1 MFRVRLEVRVSDG
14 DQSSPVSWD
23 EANLPLERAASLIT
37 LGDGLCAI
45 GQFRDGKRAGQ
56 FSIHNF
62 LLRAAIEADDE
73 VDNEADGTVDDGAN
87 DEAVGA
93 AAPAGGADSAPM
105 VVMMRAGVYRR
116 HAWYMRVHRDGAGR
130 PHQVDL
136 PSPIDADWEWWPNI
150 DEIRSRLID
159 EPVWASA
166 VGATF
171 DERCR
176 VVAVALESARLTRI
190 DAR

>member
-1 MFRVRLEVRVSDG
+1 MRAL
-14 DQSSPVSWD
+14 SWD
-23 EANLPLERAASLIT
+23 EANLSLAHAASLIT
-37 LGDGLCAI
+37 LADGLCAI
-45 GQFRDGKRAGQ
+45 GRFRDGKSAGQ

-62 LLRAAIEADDE
+62 LLRAAIEANDASDGVVADE
-73 VDNEADGTVDDGAN
+73 PIEDV
-87 DEAVGA
+87 VGA
-93 AAPAGGADSAPM
+93 AATDGGAGTSPL
-105 VVMMRAGVYRR
+105 VIMMRAGIYRR

-171 DERCR
+171 DARCR
-176 VVAVALESARLTRI
+176 VVAVALESVRLTRI
-190 DAR
+190 DAVR